1 MNEIKKALNESV
13 AWRWTVLILVS
24 ISMAA
29 NYYFYDAL
37 SPLQDLIQE
46 KLKFTGTEWGLFNS
60 AYSFPNTFL
69 AMAVLGGIIL
79 DKIGIRITGFT
90 FVSLM
95 LFGSFLTGYGASD
108 YFHNGGL
115 GYGLFSSFLTSH
127 TPEFKMMF
135 FGFLLFGLGAETS
148 IVVISKIIVK
158 WFKGS
163 QLAMALGINLGIA
176 RLGTAMSLILS
187 PRLITEDFW
196 QKPIW
201 FAVLLMFIGFAAFL
215 IYMMIDVKIDRQI
228 KDFKLLDAEEEFKFS
243 DLTKLVKNPSFVY
256 IALLCVTFYSAV
268 FPFIKYATAMLQ
280 NKFGMERE
288 LSSTIVSIIPFSTAL
303 FTPLFGLFTDYKGKS
318 ASIMILGSLMLIIVH
333 LTFTFT
339 MITPYIPMSL
349 LGITFSLIPAA
360 MWPSVAKIVDS
371 SKIGTAYGFIFSVQN
386 FGLWLFPQLIG
397 YVLDISNPNVTPKLV
412 EQGKAVYDYTYP
424 VLMLACLGGLALVFA
439 FLLKRAD
446 KTSGFGLELPNKVK
460 TETT

>member
-1 MNEIKKALNESV
+1 MNDIKRALNDS
-13 AWRWTVLILVS
+13 APMRWAVLLLVS
-24 ISMAA
+24 FTMAA

-46 KLKFTGTEWGLFNS
+46 KLKFSGSDWGLFNS

-69 AMAVLGGIIL
+69 AMAVIGGIIL
-79 DKIGIRITGFT
+79 DKMGIRITGFS

-95 LFGSFLTGYGASD
+95 IIGSVLTAYGASD
-108 YFHNGGL
+108 YFQQGGL
-115 GYGLFSSFLTSH
+115 GHDLLGSFWVSYS
-127 TPEFKMMF
+127 PEFKMMF
-135 FGFLLFGLGAETS
+135 LGFLLFGFGAETS

-176 RLGTAMSLILS
+176 RLGTAMALIVS
-187 PRLITEDFW
+187 PRLVAPEFW
-196 QKPIW
+196 TRPIW
-201 FAVLLMFIGFAAFL
+201 FGALLLAIGMVTFL
-215 IYMMIDVKIDRQI
+215 IYLMIDLKLDRQV
-228 KDFKLLDAEEEFKFS
+228 KSMELSGPEDDFKFS
-243 DLTKLVKNPSFVY
+243 DLIKLLRNPSFLY

-303 FTPLFGLFTDYKGKS
+303 FTPLFGLYTDYKGRS
-318 ASIMILGSLMLIIVH
+318 ASIMILGSFMLIIVH

-339 MITPYIPMSL
+339 NITPYIPMSL

-360 MWPSVAKIVDS
+360 MWPSVAKIVETN
-371 SKIGTAYGFIFSVQN
+371 KIGTAYGFIFSIQN
-386 FGLWLFPQLIG
+386 LGLFLFPLLIG
-397 YVLDISNPNVTPKLV
+397 KVLDMANPGITPELV
-412 EQGKAVYDYTYP
+412 EQGKAVYDYSYP
-424 VLMLACLGGLALVFA
+424 ILMLAGLGVLALFFA
-439 FLLKRAD
+439 FMLKRAD
-446 KTSGFGLELPNKVK
+446 AKSSFGLELPNKVK
-460 TETT
+460 KAN